1 MAHVHFLESTAAR
14 TLDMRKLRRLTDD
27 EAYEMFKAFRW
38 AEHGGKPVC
47 PHRDCESFD
56 IYDLVINRRTKNGPV
71 PTKLFKCAGCRRQFS
86 ITSGTILASR
96 KLPLA
101 DYIFAIALYVNNVKG
116 HAALTMC
123 RNLHVQSKSAFV
135 LLHKLREAVG
145 TLAEPRVLDSELG
158 MEIDGAGFGGVR
170 RQKNIVK
177 ERRHGKTV
185 LEKRQSG
192 VVMRER
198 GPGGKL
204 RVVTVKSEH
213 LGLDHVRA
221 SVKPGSVIYADEAAH
236 WNALAAEYDLRTVNH
251 TKDGFVTAE
260 ANTNLAESFWSRA
273 RRSQY
278 GIHHR
283 ISGRNVNAYL
293 QEMALRENNRRVS
306 NGGQFDQVL
315 TAVTH
320 LPVSREWKG
329 YWHRTKAAGGR
340 AAGPKNVGA

>member
-1 MAHVHFLESTAAR
+1 
-14 TLDMRKLRRLTDD
+14 MRKVRRISDD
-27 EAYEMFKAFRW
+27 DAYEMFKAFRW
-38 AEHGGKPVC
+38 AEHGGKPIC
-47 PHRDCESFD
+47 PHRECRSFD

-116 HAALTMC
+116 HAALVMC
-123 RNLHVQSKSAFV
+123 RNLYVQSKSAFV
-135 LLHKLREAVG
+135 LLHKLREAVA
-145 TLAEPRVLDSELG
+145 TLNETRILDSVYG
-158 MEIDGAGFGGVR
+158 VEIDGAGFGGVR
-170 RQKNIVK
+170 RQKNLVK

-185 LEKRQSG
+185 LEKRQAG

-198 GPGGKL
+198 GPGGIA
-204 RVVTVKSEH
+204 RTVTVRSEH
-213 LGLDHVRA
+213 LGVDHVRA
-221 SVKPGSVIYADEAAH
+221 GVKPGSVIYADDAAH

-251 TKDGFVTAE
+251 TQFGFVSAE

-293 QEMALRENNRRVS
+293 QEMTWRENNRRVS
-306 NGGQFDQVL
+306 NGEQFNQIL

-320 LPVSREWKG
+320 LPVSRECSPRRPHTPARSG
-329 YWHRTKAAGGR
+329 RGGR
-340 AAGPKNVGA
+340 RA